1 MKIGKVSTKIITL
14 VIFIATFL
22 IGYEFGLLPQSQ
34 KVSSVSA
41 QEIVQYSK
49 CFALRTPSLGYDEFN
64 QGIVDEEE
72 AILIPNGWTPVGFA
86 SSVQG
91 SRGTFTLV
99 CGNGNITPEGIE

>member
-1 MKIGKVSTKIITL
+1 MKISKVSTKIITIIIL
-14 VIFIATFL
+14 IATFL
-22 IGYEFGLLPQSQ
+22 IGYEFGLLPQTQ
-34 KVSSVSA
+34 ISSVSA

-72 AILIPNGWTPVGFA
+72 AILIPDGWTPVGFA

-99 CGNGNITPEGIE
+99 CGNGDIIQQGTE